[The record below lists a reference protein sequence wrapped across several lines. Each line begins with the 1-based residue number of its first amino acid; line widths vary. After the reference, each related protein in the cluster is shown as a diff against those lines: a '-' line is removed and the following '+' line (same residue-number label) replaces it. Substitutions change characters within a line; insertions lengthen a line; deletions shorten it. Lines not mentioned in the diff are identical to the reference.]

1 MKKMENLNIND
12 TTIRDLFQ
20 ETGAVN
26 INLKKIENLLKN
38 LDEAGFSSLE
48 VWGGASFERLL
59 ENNLGKNPWYYL
71 ENIRTIVS
79 KTPIQAL
86 IGAKNL
92 TGYDYF
98 PDDIIKRFIK
108 LSVKSGVK
116 IFRIYDALNDIE
128 NMKFIINEIIQNNS
142 ECQASIIYN
151 ENQPIEFYLEF
162 AERLL
167 GEGASSICIKDNES
181 ILTPKKIR
189 EIFTSLPEEIKNN
202 TFLSTKNLKGIQ
214 ILNYFEAIE
223 NGCSGIDLSFIYS
236 KYFDNYIPPIFPFVI
251 SQRDLISRS
260 NVNIEKISSVFEII
274 NSQIYPLLKKDIK
287 LPKLIFDVDNKSI
300 PPKWL
305 ISAIE
310 KQLEQ
315 IGQIDKLDEVLKEMI
330 EIKMQIG
337 NPSFTTP
344 ISQIIGGQAILNT
357 VICDNKWEI
366 VSDEMQALIKGE
378 YGEIKGNIDKDIKD
392 NIERNLLT
400 SDNFIKNNIIFEE
413 CKKELRKYSNSEE
426 DILSYCIFPE
436 KTLNLFEKKIKI
448 KSSPIKALKKESEIE
463 IDVKD
468 FEELEDK
475 GSSNLDT
482 EKIKQIVEL
491 LESSNLDEITIE
503 TGETKIKLTKSSD
516 KKMFTEDFIED
527 LRALTGNFEKI
538 SSPKSKEEDKSVSK
552 TSNKLEERETKT
564 EQTNHFVES
573 QKENIKEIR
582 SPIVG
587 TFYSSPEPGKR
598 PFVLVGQKVR
608 KGDVVCII
616 EAMKLMNKIVSDYD
630 GIIEEILVKDEE
642 PVDFDKVLMKV
653 RVES

>member
-1 MKKMENLNIND
+1 
-12 TTIRDLFQ
+12 
-20 ETGAVN
+20 
-26 INLKKIENLLKN
+26 
-38 LDEAGFSSLE
+38 
-48 VWGGASFERLL
+48 
-59 ENNLGKNPWYYL
+59 
-71 ENIRTIVS
+71 
-79 KTPIQAL
+79 
-86 IGAKNL
+86 
-92 TGYDYF
+92 
-98 PDDIIKRFIK
+98 
-108 LSVKSGVK
+108 
-116 IFRIYDALNDIE
+116 
-128 NMKFIINEIIQNNS
+128 
-142 ECQASIIYN
+142 
-151 ENQPIEFYLEF
+151 
-162 AERLL
+162 
-167 GEGASSICIKDNES
+167 
-181 ILTPKKIR
+181 
-189 EIFTSLPEEIKNN
+189 
-202 TFLSTKNLKGIQ
+202 
-214 ILNYFEAIE
+214 
-223 NGCSGIDLSFIYS
+223 
-236 KYFDNYIPPIFPFVI
+236 
-251 SQRDLISRS
+251 
-260 NVNIEKISSVFEII
+260 
-274 NSQIYPLLKKDIK
+274 
-287 LPKLIFDVDNKSI
+287 
-300 PPKWL
+300 
-305 ISAIE
+305 
-310 KQLEQ
+310 
-315 IGQIDKLDEVLKEMI
+315 
-330 EIKMQIG
+330 
-337 NPSFTTP
+337 
-344 ISQIIGGQAILNT
+344 
-357 VICDNKWEI
+357 
-366 VSDEMQALIKGE
+366 MQALIKGE

>member
-1 MKKMENLNIND
+1 MEKTENLNIND

-20 ETGAVN
+20 EIGVVN

-38 LDEAGFSSLE
+38 LDEAGFSSIE
-48 VWGGASFERLL
+48 AWGGASFERLL
-59 ENNLGKNPWYYL
+59 ENNLGKSPWYYL
-71 ENIRTIVS
+71 ENIREIVS

-86 IGAKNL
+86 VGAKNL

-108 LSVKSGVK
+108 LSVKSGVR
-116 IFRIYDALNDIE
+116 IFRIYDALNEIE

-142 ECQASIIYN
+142 ECQATIIYN
-151 ENQPIEFYLEF
+151 ESQPAEFYLQFVEK
-162 AERLL
+162 LL
-167 GEGASSICIKDNES
+167 NEGASSICIKDNES

-189 EIFTSLPEEIKNN
+189 EIFTYLPEKIKNN
-202 TFLSTKNLKGIQ
+202 TFLSTKNLKGLQ

-223 NGCSGIDLSFIYS
+223 NGCSGVDLSFIYS

-260 NVNIEKISSVFEII
+260 NINIEKISCIFEII
-274 NSQIYPLLKKDIK
+274 SSQIYPLIKKDIK

-330 EIKMQIG
+330 DIKMQIG

-378 YGEIKGNIDKDIKD
+378 YGEIKGNINKDIKG
-392 NIERNLLT
+392 NIERNLSA
-400 SDNFIKNNIIFEE
+400 SDNFIKNNITFEE
-413 CKKELRKYSNSEE
+413 CKKELHKYSNSEE
-426 DILSYCIFPE
+426 DILSYCMFPE
-436 KTLNLFEKKIKI
+436 KTLNLFEQKIKI
-448 KSSPIKALKKESEIE
+448 KSSPIKALKEESNIGIDIKDFRELEGKES
-463 IDVKD
+463 
-468 FEELEDK
+468 
-475 GSSNLDT
+475 GNLDT
-482 EKIKQIVEL
+482 EKIKQIIEL
-491 LESSNLDEITIE
+491 LENSNLDEITIE

-516 KKMFTEDFIED
+516 KKTLTEDLIED
-527 LRALTGNFEKI
+527 LKAFTSNFEKVSSSNGKKEDRDI
-538 SSPKSKEEDKSVSK
+538 SR
-552 TSNKLEERETKT
+552 TSNELEEKEKKK
-564 EQTNHFVES
+564 EQTGYFEGT
-573 QKENIKEIR
+573 QDENIKEIR

-598 PFVLVGQKVR
+598 PFVLVGQKVK

-642 PVDFDKVLMKV
+642 PVEFDKVLMKV
-653 RVES
+653 RVEN